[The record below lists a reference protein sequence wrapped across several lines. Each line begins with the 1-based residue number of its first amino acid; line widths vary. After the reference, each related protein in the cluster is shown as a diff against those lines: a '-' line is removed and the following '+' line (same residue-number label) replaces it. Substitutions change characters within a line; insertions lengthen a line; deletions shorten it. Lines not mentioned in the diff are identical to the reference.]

1 MNDYKRY
8 VCSNCINDNC
18 IEKITTTQINNVT
31 IIKCEN
37 YIKPKSNTDIYLTK
51 YINELKLRK
60 IKYDC

>member
-1 MNDYKRY
+1 MEEYKRY
-8 VCSNCINDNC
+8 MCSSCTNSKCV
-18 IEKITTTQINNVT
+18 EKITKNQKNNLT
-31 IIKCEN
+31 ITKCEN